1 MPPEQTQAMPNNMSQ
16 QQPFS
21 YGNKITMPEQFKLNT
36 HAVKANLLNGLA
48 PKATGNMLITPQM
61 QNQID
66 KERNIALE
74 RKVDG
79 TQVTNFDGEKG
90 ERTFI
95 PNNLNGSILSQQ
107 KRAPEITQEK
117 TELDKINAELNN
129 EYKSGKLKLGDYI
142 QILAGAA
149 SDAFA
154 IPGTGSNVM
163 QGVLARQA
171 ASEDAMRSDYDAR
184 RSNLIERKNTLLDRQ
199 NTQQENERTIVGEVT
214 PELVDGVWVNQGRN
228 KYGKPINLGP
238 VSTSDLTQM
247 DKTMKM
253 NDLEIE
259 ALETTIEMN
268 RLGINPES
276 KKVIFSEND
285 DGILVGTTQF
295 DTKFG
300 GVHTRKATEAEIR
313 DQGTKDRLDK
323 LEIDQMIANLEKQ
336 TETETETIKST
347 RRSKTKCK

>member
-1 MPPEQTQAMPNNMSQ
+1 
-16 QQPFS
+16 
-21 YGNKITMPEQFKLNT
+21 
-36 HAVKANLLNGLA
+36 
-48 PKATGNMLITPQM
+48 M

-90 ERTFI
+90 VRTFT

-107 KRAPEITQEK
+107 KQKPEITQEK

-184 RSNLIERKNTLLDRQ
+184 RSNLIERKNTLLDDQ
-199 NTQQENERTIVGEVT
+199 KTQQESERAIVGEVT

-323 LEIDQMIANLEKQ
+323 LEIDQMIANLEK